1 MDQLPTPVGVLII
14 DKPLG
19 KTSMD
24 ICGNIRWRLRQ
35 AGAPKRIKVGHG
47 GTLDPLASGV
57 LVVLIGSKA
66 TKLQSGVMVGQ
77 KVYETGIDLAHTS
90 RTDDREGPI
99 ESVECE
105 PVTRE
110 QVEAVLPRFVGTVM
124 QRPPAFSA
132 MKIGGRRAYALA
144 RKAQD
149 ESQMP
154 KLEPRP
160 VRIDEIVIESFDWPI
175 LNLTVTCGKGTYIR
189 SLARDIGEALGTG
202 GMLHSLRRTRVG
214 SFDIKDSITP
224 DELPEEMVQ
233 DDLMPIPADL

>member
-1 MDQLPTPVGVLII
+1 
-14 DKPLG
+14 
-19 KTSMD
+19 
-24 ICGNIRWRLRQ
+24 
-35 AGAPKRIKVGHG
+35 
-47 GTLDPLASGV
+47 
-57 LVVLIGSKA
+57 
-66 TKLQSGVMVGQ
+66 
-77 KVYETGIDLAHTS
+77 
-90 RTDDREGPI
+90 
-99 ESVECE
+99 
-105 PVTRE
+105 
-110 QVEAVLPRFVGTVM
+110 
-124 QRPPAFSA
+124 